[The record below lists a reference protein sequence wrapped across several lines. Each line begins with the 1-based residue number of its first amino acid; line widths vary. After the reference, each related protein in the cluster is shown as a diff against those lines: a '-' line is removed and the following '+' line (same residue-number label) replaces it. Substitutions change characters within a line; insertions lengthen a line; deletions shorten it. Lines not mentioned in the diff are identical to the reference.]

1 MSDYE
6 YTFNKIKN
14 LFEKAKITDIPNIKR
29 VLIVLDGTQDRETF
43 MFDLAELL
51 HKRTEATFIFLLA
64 VRSYFKQAEEE
75 KIPLETLPDLVEKVK
90 KRFSGK
96 KGLFD
101 VVFFPDEEIS
111 PFDRIKKIIEARK
124 VDLIII
130 PTPFTSFAKGE
141 QQSDDSMGQTID
153 QVVSEVL
160 VKYRIPLF
168 LVSKRQNIP
177 YTDIKVLIRKYLFR
191 NDFLGW
197 IFTILAPSANI
208 DLCLSQLTETNIKRV
223 QLYVK
228 LIQEKIQKDHEQK
241 TINIKEKKLYLKD
254 FCSEISEEEN
264 TLLVFQDLK
273 LIEEDDQK
281 IASVLCFK
289 EINTL
294 IFPPKE

>member
-14 LFEKAKITDIPNIKR
+14 LFEKSKITDIPKINR
-29 VLIVLDGTQDRETF
+29 VLLVLDGTQDRETF
-43 MFDLAELL
+43 IFDLAELL
-51 HKRTEATFIFLLA
+51 HQRTGATIIFLLA
-64 VRSYFKQAEEE
+64 VRSYFKQAEQE
-75 KIPLETLPDLVEKVK
+75 KIQLETLSELVEKVK
-90 KRFSGK
+90 IRFSGK

-101 VVFFPDEEIS
+101 VVFVPDEEIS
-111 PFDRIKKIIEARK
+111 PFDRIRNIIERRK

-130 PTPFTSFAKGE
+130 PTPFTSFARGE
-141 QQSDDSMGQTID
+141 KQSVDSLGQTID
-153 QVVSEVL
+153 LVLSEIL
-160 VKYRIPLF
+160 VKYRIPVF
-168 LVSKRQNIP
+168 LVNKKQNIP

-197 IFTILAPSANI
+197 LFTILAPSANI
-208 DLCLSQLTETNIKRV
+208 DLFLSQLTEKNIQRV

-228 LIQEKIQKDHEQK
+228 LLQEKIQKDHEQK
-241 TINIKEKKLYLKD
+241 TINISERKLYLKD
-254 FCSEISEEEN
+254 FCSEMSEEEN

-273 LIEEDDQK
+273 TIEEDDQK
-281 IASVLCFK
+281 IVHAICLQ

>member
-6 YTFNKIKN
+6 YTFNKIKD
-14 LFEKAKITDIPNIKR
+14 LFEKSKITDIPNINR
-29 VLIVLDGTQDRETF
+29 VLIVLDGSKDRETF
-43 MFDLAELL
+43 IFDLAELL
-51 HKRTEATFIFLLA
+51 HQRTEATFIFLLA

-75 KIPLETLPDLVEKVK
+75 EIKLETLPELVEKVK
-90 KRFSGK
+90 IRFSGK

-101 VVFFPDEEIS
+101 VAFCPDEEIS
-111 PFDRIKKIIEARK
+111 PFDRIRNIIDKRKI
-124 VDLIII
+124 DLIII

-141 QQSDDSMGQTID
+141 KQSNDSMGQTID
-153 QVVSEVL
+153 KVLSEAL
-160 VKYRIPLF
+160 VKYRIPIF
-168 LVSKRQNIP
+168 LINKRQIIP

-197 IFTILAPSANI
+197 IFTLLAPSANI
-208 DLCLSQLTETNIKRV
+208 DLYLSQLTETNIKRV

-228 LIQEKIQKDHEQK
+228 LIQEKIQKEHEQK
-241 TINIKEKKLYLKD
+241 TINIKERKLYLKD
-254 FCSEISEEEN
+254 FCSEMSEEEN

-281 IASVLCFK
+281 ISSVLWLK
-289 EINTL
+289 EINAL

>member
-1 MSDYE
+1 M
-6 YTFNKIKN
+6 
-14 LFEKAKITDIPNIKR
+14 
-29 VLIVLDGTQDRETF
+29 
-43 MFDLAELL
+43 
-51 HKRTEATFIFLLA
+51 
-64 VRSYFKQAEEE
+64 
-75 KIPLETLPDLVEKVK
+75 VEKVK
-90 KRFSGK
+90 TRFSGK

-111 PFDRIKKIIEARK
+111 PFERIKNIIEGRK

-141 QQSDDSMGQTID
+141 QQSDISMGQTID
-153 QVVSEVL
+153 QVLSEAL
-160 VKYRIPLF
+160 VKYRIPIF
-168 LVSKRQNIP
+168 LVSKKQNIP

-197 IFTILAPSANI
+197 LFTILAPSANI
-208 DLCLSQLTETNIKRV
+208 DLYLSQLTETNIQRV

-228 LIQEKIQKDHEQK
+228 LIKEKIQLDHEQK
-241 TINIKEKKLYLKD
+241 TINVKERKLYLKN
-254 FCSEISEEEN
+254 FCSEMSEEEN

-273 LIEEDDQK
+273 FMEEDDQK
-281 IASVLCFK
+281 ISSVLCLK

>member
-6 YTFNKIKN
+6 YSFDKIKS
-14 LFEKAKITDIPNIKR
+14 LFETAKITDIPNINR
-29 VLIVLDGTQDRETF
+29 VLLVLDGTKDRETF

-51 HKRTEATFIFLLA
+51 YQRTEATFIFLLA

-75 KIPLETLPDLVEKVK
+75 EIELEKLPHLVEKVK
-90 KRFSGK
+90 TRFSGK

-101 VVFFPDEEIS
+101 VVILPDEEIS
-111 PFDRIKKIIEARK
+111 PFNRIKNIIEKRK

-130 PTPFTSFAKGE
+130 PTPFTSFAKEE
-141 QQSDDSMGQTID
+141 QQTADSMGQTID
-153 QVVSEVL
+153 QVLSEVL
-160 VKYRIPLF
+160 VKYRIPIF
-168 LVSKRQNIP
+168 LVNKKQNIP

-197 IFTILAPSANI
+197 LFIILASSANI
-208 DLCLSQLTETNIKRV
+208 DLYLSQLTETNIKRV

-228 LIQEKIQKDHEQK
+228 LIQEKIEKDHEQK
-241 TINIKEKKLYLKD
+241 TINIKERKLYLKD
-254 FCSEISEEEN
+254 FCSEMSVEEN

-281 IASVLCFK
+281 ISNVLCLK